1 MRVLQVKKNQE
12 QPGNVF
18 RTMNKKRHD
27 HLLFLLRDAINLE
40 HHYYVLLFFLA
51 VRFSTSLF
59 YAKLSK
65 SPTSLGSNILVRVIE
80 GLIQEKHTGQSD
92 STVHLMGVFGKLLS
106 LHFYWPCKLE
116 G

>member
-1 MRVLQVKKNQE
+1 MII
-12 QPGNVF
+12 
-18 RTMNKKRHD
+18 
-27 HLLFLLRDAINLE
+27 LFLLRDAINLE

-51 VRFSTSLF
+51 VLDFSTSLF

-80 GLIQEKHTGQSD
+80 GLMQEKHTRLSD